1 MIEHLEKQLAQEH
14 QLRKAADSFLLK
26 LQTAR
31 QRTVGCM
38 DSVKDTQHNITKHC
52 KSVRYVQ

>member
-1 MIEHLEKQLAQEH
+1 MENIEYLEKQLAQEH

-31 QRTVGCM
+31 QCTVDCM
-38 DSVKDTQHNITKHC
+38 ESVKDAQHNINKHC
-52 KSVRYVQ
+52 KAVR